1 MFMKFRPIGRHI
13 YKDNKDYFSFSGSGF
28 EFEVIPFKDNVSI
41 TLSLKSELR
50 EITAQYIN
58 IYVNDELYSKEKL
71 VSGDNLV
78 TIKVNSSNKSIIRVI
93 KVNEVYLSTITV
105 NDISIDGGEF
115 GDLPESNKKLI
126 GFFGDSITCGYGV
139 LDYHGVCFSGESED
153 FSKSYAYLTAIGLDM
168 DYTVVSRS
176 GISLALPIYI
186 DKKFKEYINTVDMIN
201 EYHETRKLDI
211 AVINLVT
218 NDDGAYNLNTKDE
231 DKPQALETFEKEY
244 ISLVDN
250 IIKDNPGVEV
260 VMCYRLLPICDDLIN
275 VIKKVYEK
283 IKSHY
288 SNIVKLV
295 EFTPNSDGANGHP
308 YINGQEEAAKKLI
321 EAIKE

>member
-1 MFMKFRPIGRHI
+1 MKLRLIGRHI

-28 EFEVIPFKDNVSI
+28 EFEVIPSKNSFSI

-58 IYVNDELYSKEKL
+58 IYVNDKFYSKERL

-78 TIKVNSSNKSIIRVI
+78 TIKVNLSSKTTIRVI

-153 FSKSYAYLTAIGLDM
+153 FSKSYAYLTAVGLDM

-186 DKKFKEYINTVDMIN
+186 DKKFKEYINTVDMIS
-201 EYHETRKLDI
+201 ECHETRKLDI

-244 ISLVDN
+244 ISLVDS
-250 IIKDNPGVEV
+250 IIKDNIGVEV
-260 VMCYRLLPICDDLIN
+260 VMCYRLLPICDDLID

-283 IKSHY
+283 IKTRY
-288 SNIVKLV
+288 SNIIKLV

>member
-1 MFMKFRPIGRHI
+1 MKLRLIGRHI

-78 TIKVNSSNKSIIRVI
+78 TIKVNSSNKTIIRVI

-115 GDLPESNKKLI
+115 GDLPANNKKLI

-153 FSKSYAYLTAIGLDM
+153 FSRSYAYLTAMGLDM

-186 DKKFKEYINTVDMIN
+186 DKKFKEYINTVDMIS
-201 EYHETRKLDI
+201 EYYETRKLDI

-218 NDDGAYNLNTKDE
+218 NDDGAYNLNTKE

-283 IKSHY
+283 IKTRY
-288 SNIVKLV
+288 SNKVKLV

-321 EAIKE
+321 EALKE

>member
-1 MFMKFRPIGRHI
+1 M
-13 YKDNKDYFSFSGSGF
+13 
-28 EFEVIPFKDNVSI
+28 
-41 TLSLKSELR
+41 SLKSELR

-58 IYVNDELYSKEKL
+58 IYVNDKFYSKERL

-78 TIKVNSSNKSIIRVI
+78 TIKVNLSSKTTIRVI

-115 GDLPESNKKLI
+115 GNLPESNKKLI

-153 FSKSYAYLTAIGLDM
+153 FSKSYAYLTAMGLDM

-186 DKKFKEYINTVDMIN
+186 DKKFKEYINTVDMIS
-201 EYHETRKLDI
+201 ECHETRKLDI

-244 ISLVDN
+244 ISLVDS
-250 IIKDNPGVEV
+250 IIKDNIGVEV

-283 IKSHY
+283 IKSRY
-288 SNIVKLV
+288 LNIIKLV

>member
-1 MFMKFRPIGRHI
+1 MFMKLRLIGRHI

-28 EFEVIPFKDNVSI
+28 EFEVIPSKNSFSI

-58 IYVNDELYSKEKL
+58 IYVNDKFYSKERL

-78 TIKVNSSNKSIIRVI
+78 TIKVNLSSKTTIRVI

-115 GDLPESNKKLI
+115 GNLPESNKKLI

-153 FSKSYAYLTAIGLDM
+153 FSKSYAYLTAMGLDM

-186 DKKFKEYINTVDMIN
+186 DKKFKEYINTVDMIS
-201 EYHETRKLDI
+201 ECHETRKLDI

-244 ISLVDN
+244 ISLVDS
-250 IIKDNPGVEV
+250 IIKDNIGVEV

-283 IKSHY
+283 IKSRY
-288 SNIVKLV
+288 LNIIKLV

>member
-1 MFMKFRPIGRHI
+1 MFMKLRLIGRHI

-28 EFEVIPFKDNVSI
+28 EFEVIPSKNSFSI

-58 IYVNDELYSKEKL
+58 IYVNDKFYSKERL

-78 TIKVNSSNKSIIRVI
+78 TIKVNLSSKTTIRVI

-153 FSKSYAYLTAIGLDM
+153 FSKSYAYLTAVGLDM

-186 DKKFKEYINTVDMIN
+186 DKKFKEYINTVDMIS
-201 EYHETRKLDI
+201 ECHETRKLDI

-244 ISLVDN
+244 ISLVDS
-250 IIKDNPGVEV
+250 IIKDNIGVEV
-260 VMCYRLLPICDDLIN
+260 VMCYRLLPICDDLID

-283 IKSHY
+283 IKTRY
-288 SNIVKLV
+288 SNIIKLV

>member
-1 MFMKFRPIGRHI
+1 MLMKLRLIGRHI

-28 EFEVIPFKDNVSI
+28 EFEVIPSKDNFSI
-41 TLSLKSELR
+41 TLSLMSELR

-78 TIKVNSSNKSIIRVI
+78 TIKVNSSNKTAIRVI

-115 GDLPESNKKLI
+115 GNLPESNKKLI

-153 FSKSYAYLTAIGLDM
+153 FTRSYAYLTAIGLDM

-186 DKKFKEYINTVDMIN
+186 DKKFKEYINTVDMIS

-260 VMCYRLLPICDDLIN
+260 VMCYRLLPICNDLIN

-283 IKSHY
+283 IKSRY

-295 EFTPNSDGANGHP
+295 EFIPNSDGANGHP